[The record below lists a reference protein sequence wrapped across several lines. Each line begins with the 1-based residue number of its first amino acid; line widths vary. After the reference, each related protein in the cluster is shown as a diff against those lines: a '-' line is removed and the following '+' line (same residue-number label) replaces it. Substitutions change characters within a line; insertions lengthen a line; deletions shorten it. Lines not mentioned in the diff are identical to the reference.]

1 MNAREFFYKVAEMR
15 DTQTRYFETRDRAT
29 FRAAR
34 ALENEIDSE
43 IRRVKKILDREEQ
56 TTS

>member
-15 DTQTRYFETRDRAT
+15 DAQIRYFETRDRAV

-34 ALENEIDSE
+34 FLENEIDSE
-43 IRRVKKILDREEQ
+43 IRRVKKILDREEE

>member
-1 MNAREFFYKVAEMR
+1 MNAREFFYKVSEMR
-15 DTQTRYFETRDRAT
+15 DTQKRYFETRDRAT

-43 IRRVKKILDREEQ
+43 IRRVKKILEREE
-56 TTS
+56 

>member
-1 MNAREFFYKVAEMR
+1 MNAKEFFYKVSEMR
-15 DTQTRYFETRDRAT
+15 DTQRRYFETRDRAT

-43 IRRVKKILDREEQ
+43 IRRVKKILEREEQ